1 MTIYLKRLAVFGGLA
16 AGMLGATPAF
26 AAGTA
31 SGTTI
36 TNNVS
41 VNYSVGGVSQTA
53 LNASNNITVD
63 RRINLTVVEV
73 GTVTTTVAPGQT
85 AAVTTFT
92 VTNTSN
98 AALDLGLSVTQP
110 VGGTAAHGGTDN
122 FDVTGVQI
130 AVDTNGN
137 GTYEA
142 GTDTIVTFLDE
153 IAADAARTVFVLGNI
168 PAGQAN
174 GSVAEVN
181 LVAQA
186 REAGTAGS
194 QGAVSTETAG
204 ANTAGVD
211 TVFGDTAGTAA
222 GDGARDG
229 RHSDDDDY
237 TVLAALLSVT
247 KQSRVLSDPF
257 NLAVNPK
264 MIPGATVEYCIVVVN
279 AAGGGAADS
288 VAISDAIPAN
298 TTFVAGSI
306 RLNGTY
312 TGTVPTGTCNGD
324 GVAGGSFA
332 ANTVSGNL
340 GTIAAGNTRT
350 LYFNVTIN

>member
-1 MTIYLKRLAVFGGLA
+1 
-16 AGMLGATPAF
+16 
-26 AAGTA
+26 
-31 SGTTI
+31 
-36 TNNVS
+36 
-41 VNYSVGGVSQTA
+41 
-53 LNASNNITVD
+53 
-63 RRINLTVVEV
+63 
-73 GTVTTTVAPGQT
+73 
-85 AAVTTFT
+85 
-92 VTNTSN
+92 
-98 AALDLGLSVTQP
+98 
-110 VGGTAAHGGTDN
+110 
-122 FDVTGVQI
+122 
-130 AVDTNGN
+130 
-137 GTYEA
+137 
-142 GTDTIVTFLDE
+142 
-153 IAADAARTVFVLGNI
+153 
-168 PAGQAN
+168 
-174 GSVAEVN
+174 
-181 LVAQA
+181 
-186 REAGTAGS
+186 
-194 QGAVSTETAG
+194 
-204 ANTAGVD
+204 
-211 TVFGDTAGTAA
+211 
-222 GDGARDG
+222 
-229 RHSDDDDY
+229 
-237 TVLAALLSVT
+237 VT